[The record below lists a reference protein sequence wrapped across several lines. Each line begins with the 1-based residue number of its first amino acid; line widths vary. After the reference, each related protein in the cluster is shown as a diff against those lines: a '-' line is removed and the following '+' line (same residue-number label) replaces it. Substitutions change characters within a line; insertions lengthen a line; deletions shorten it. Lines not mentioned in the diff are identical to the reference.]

1 MFQAAGKVAVFLV
14 CLLAVAF
21 PATAQSNYQVV
32 SLNNP
37 GTIAGTV
44 KWSGPLPRIPSFT
57 INKDPEICDPE
68 SHKTR
73 DLERLIVGSQGG
85 VSNTVVFLR
94 NISRG
99 KAMDLPEPRRF
110 LDQKR
115 CRYEPHIL
123 LLPQDAE
130 LRMKSSDATL
140 HTVHM
145 DGAATYNLPFP
156 FTNQII
162 SRPML
167 TTGLVNL
174 RCNGGHMF

>member
-1 MFQAAGKVAVFLV
+1 
-14 CLLAVAF
+14 
-21 PATAQSNYQVV
+21 
-32 SLNNP
+32 
-37 GTIAGTV
+37 
-44 KWSGPLPRIPSFT
+44 
-57 INKDPEICDPE
+57 
-68 SHKTR
+68 
-73 DLERLIVGSQGG
+73 
-85 VSNTVVFLR
+85 
-94 NISRG
+94 
-99 KAMDLPEPRRF
+99 
-110 LDQKR
+110 
-115 CRYEPHIL
+115 

-162 SRPML
+162 SRPKL